1 MESAGAMTAV
11 CVLDYGSGNVRS
23 VFNLFSA
30 VTGAVKVSNEPSDI
44 RDASHLVLPGVGAF
58 GAAMRKIRERIPLDV
73 VENEV
78 GGGKPLLGICVGMQ
92 VLADVGTEFGEHE
105 GLGWISGRVDR
116 LDAGELPL
124 PHVGWNDISATRHH
138 PLLEGLE
145 NNPDFYYVHSY
156 AFRPDRADDVLA
168 TTEFGETFAS
178 VVGRDRLLG
187 VQFHPEKSQK
197 AGLRLVRNFLSIE

>member
-1 MESAGAMTAV
+1 MSSV

-30 VTGAVKVSNEPSDI
+30 VTDRVKVSNEADDI

-58 GAAMRKIRERIPLDV
+58 GAAMRKIGERIPVDV
-73 VENEV
+73 VEQEV
-78 GGGKPLLGICVGMQ
+78 GAGKPLLGICVGMQ
-92 VLADVGTEFGEHE
+92 VMADVGTEFGEHR

-116 LDAGELPL
+116 LEPGDLPL
-124 PHVGWNDISATRHH
+124 PHVGWNDIAVQRSH

-145 NNPDFYYVHSY
+145 SAADFYYVHSY
-156 AFRPDRADDVLA
+156 AFRPDREEHVLA
-168 TTEFGETFAS
+168 TTDFGETFTA
-178 VVGRDRLLG
+178 VVQKDHLLG

-197 AGLRLVRNFLSIE
+197 AGLRLVRNFVSLS